1 MRNSGGPSPE
11 GALDD
16 IKAAYAAETRAL
28 IGARFPI
35 AGALFLAFM
44 AVAYVIEWIYF
55 PARWPPLSLCYL
67 GFAAIVMGCNRAIR
81 WWPRAALEVTL
92 FGSVALA
99 FTLAAYLAMV
109 HGSGELTLLAMIGF
123 LTGEVVQFPWGAR
136 GQTFAALSGVLAYV
150 WALHVGAVPVLP
162 LPYGLFALASHAT
175 MTVVGAQLLESYRF
189 AAFREAAEADRHA
202 AESARASAAKSE
214 FLATVSHELRTPL
227 NIIVGY
233 TDLLLEGAFPSEAEQ
248 LDAMSRIH
256 QQSRQ
261 LLDLIQSMLDLN
273 RMEAGGISLVFEEF
287 PIAAALDSLRN
298 GLPTAWCR
306 PGVALRWEA
315 QDTAAP
321 MHSDR
326 GKVELILRN
335 LLHNALKYTSH
346 GSVTVRALPDRHRG
360 RVDFSV
366 IDTGDGI
373 APEDLAGIFDMFR
386 QGTSGPP
393 RGGGVGLGLY
403 LVKRLTD
410 ALGGTIAVDSRPGAG
425 SSFTVSLPLVAPH

>member
-1 MRNSGGPSPE
+1 M
-11 GALDD
+11 
-16 IKAAYAAETRAL
+16 
-28 IGARFPI
+28 
-35 AGALFLAFM
+35 
-44 AVAYVIEWIYF
+44 
-55 PARWPPLSLCYL
+55 
-67 GFAAIVMGCNRAIR
+67 
-81 WWPRAALEVTL
+81 
-92 FGSVALA
+92 
-99 FTLAAYLAMV
+99 
-109 HGSGELTLLAMIGF
+109 
-123 LTGEVVQFPWGAR
+123 
-136 GQTFAALSGVLAYV
+136 
-150 WALHVGAVPVLP
+150 
-162 LPYGLFALASHAT
+162 
-175 MTVVGAQLLESYRF
+175 
-189 AAFREAAEADRHA
+189 
-202 AESARASAAKSE
+202 
-214 FLATVSHELRTPL
+214 

-233 TDLLLEGAFPSEAEQ
+233 TDLLLEGAFPSEGEQ
-248 LDAMSRIH
+248 LDALSRIH

-273 RMEAGGISLVFEEF
+273 RMEAGGISLVCEEF

-315 QDTAAP
+315 QDTADP

-386 QGTSGPP
+386 QGTTGPP

-425 SSFTVSLPLVAPH
+425 SSFTVAAAGRSALRSLCVAAAVAAWRPSVPVTGGWRHAAPCGRTATQSCRGAALIGPTGTRLARRTRRALRPSRAAFACFVVIGVHLWMALC